1 MIILTLSEAATS
13 APLSRSS
20 LTNSVF
26 PNIAA
31 TMRGVLPI
39 YKKKTG

>member
-20 LTNSVF
+20 LTDFVL
-26 PNIAA
+26 PVAA
-31 TMRGVLPI
+31 AAMRGVHSS